1 MKLKK
6 YILLFLLF
14 AIIACESLPLKEYR
28 DASTLRNKTIQYDL
42 NSYSKE
48 NFEIADAKYREA
60 IILLENKGDNKQ
72 IVTLL
77 TDASNGY
84 KAILDTDLPEYANVL
99 KEEVNYEREYSK
111 DIKAYK
117 VDKDGYEI
125 AELNYLTGLSA
136 LSTNNYDVAVS
147 NFIEARKFHNKAY
160 FTTKRK
166 FDESLYNIKI
176 ADDKLKE
183 VYDIGSNASTNN
195 K

>member
-84 KAILDTDLPEYANVL
+84 KAILDT
-99 KEEVNYEREYSK
+99 
-111 DIKAYK
+111 
-117 VDKDGYEI
+117 VDKYGYEI